1 MGTCIVILTVNGYL
15 YTLSRFKKMS
25 LLPFALLILFNLQ
38 THVENRTKVLLIFIL
53 IRLQLSRRNNSTT
66 YIKCQSYLSLL
77 PFYGF
82 LKTFS
87 RFSSFHALV
96 FCWVFFDFLKKFSQ
110 TKIALRLATVHSLID
125 LSFVREK
132 VLLWKKCTS
141 KHYTFT
147 KLYEN
152 IIRTCRQVCIFYY

>member
-1 MGTCIVILTVNGYL
+1 MG
-15 YTLSRFKKMS
+15 FKKMS
-25 LLPFALLILFNLQ
+25 LLPFALLILFNLY

-53 IRLQLSRRNNSTT
+53 IRLQLSRRNNPTT

-87 RFSSFHALV
+87 RSSSFHALV
-96 FCWVFFDFLKKFSQ
+96 FCCFWVFFNFSK
-110 TKIALRLATVHSLID
+110 TKIAVRLATVHSLID

-132 VLLWKKCTS
+132 VLLQKKCTS